1 MDSFQ
6 GSARTR
12 GTQAGHS
19 LTLKVGVQ
27 ATLELF
33 GGSTVRTLKELE
45 KRLKRKV
52 LALWTVAYV
61 PHTLPVPIGNA
72 KGGGRERRQK
82 QISSWQRQTK
92 HHGFFVCLFVI
103 CAQQ

>member
-1 MDSFQ
+1 MGPKQ
-6 GSARTR
+6 VN
-12 GTQAGHS
+12 

-33 GGSTVRTLKELE
+33 GCSTMGTFKELE

-52 LALWTVAYV
+52 LALWRVAYV
-61 PHTLPVPIGNA
+61 PHSLPMPIGNA

-82 QISSWQRQTK
+82 QTSSWQRQTK
-92 HHGFFVCLFVI
+92 HHFFFLCLTMEKS
-103 CAQQ
+103 